1 VNDTNIGIEAI
12 QAHFQNAGLV
22 PSLLKQ
28 FTPSALLALSYN
40 GVSVVQPGQ
49 NLTTDAV
56 TLVPQLQI
64 TPVNSSVSLTGNFTV
79 AMVDAGIVGADESK
93 GQTRHW
99 LSNDATISGNKVV
112 FANATN
118 ITDYTRPLPANGSGV
133 HRYVVLV
140 YAQPPSF
147 AAPVSLAVGQPVG
160 TYDLNQYANSSG
172 LGAIIAGTYYDV
184 QQGPSTVSVS
194 ATSPV
199 VTSTLPGAVL
209 STSSTT
215 SPSATHTARKKNGA
229 LKISGHSLWVTAVLA
244 SVGILTG
251 VVFTV

>member
-1 VNDTNIGIEAI
+1 NDTHVGIEAI
-12 QAHFQNAGLV
+12 QAHFQNAGIV
-22 PSLLKQ
+22 PSLLRQ
-28 FTPSALLALSYN
+28 FTPTALLSLSYD

-56 TLVPQLQI
+56 KPVPQLQI
-64 TPVNSSVSLTGNFTV
+64 TPLNSSVSVAGRFTV

-99 LSNDATISGNKVV
+99 LSNGATISGNKIV
-112 FANATN
+112 FTNATN
-118 ITDYTRPLPANGSGV
+118 ITDYTSPLPAKGSGA

-147 AAPVSLAVGQPVG
+147 APPVDLAVALPVG

-172 LGAIIAGTYYDV
+172 LGGIIAGTYYDV

-199 VTSTLPGAVL
+199 LTSTLPGAIL
-209 STSSTT
+209 SASSTA
-215 SPSATHTARKKNGA
+215 SPSA
-229 LKISGHSLWVTAVLA
+229 
-244 SVGILTG
+244 
-251 VVFTV
+251 